1 MMGVTHGDL
10 ARDFG
15 RMEATQDAMMTRMDS
30 LDTAMREGFKGVNQ
44 RLDATMAAFESGQT
58 AQNNRLDA
66 LESTRDQAHGAGKT
80 LMWLLSGGAGTTIV
94 LWMSNL
100 IHFGGK

>member
-1 MMGVTHGDL
+1 
-10 ARDFG
+10 
-15 RMEATQDAMMTRMDS
+15 MEATQDAMMRRMDG
-30 LDTAMREGFKGVNQ
+30 LDSAMREGFKGVNQ
-44 RLDATMAAFESGQT
+44 RLDAAMTAFETGQT

-66 LESTRDQAHGAGKT
+66 LESTRDQAHGAGRV
-80 LMWLLSGGAGTTIV
+80 LLWLISGGAGTTIV